1 MEQLRPIQRVAP
13 PTPVDRREPHHRE
26 EQEGEPGEQAAR
38 PAAQAERADS
48 PSVLVEGRA
57 ARLAGE
63 ADASDPLRTRPAFDI
78 YGPYRDGAGVQQA
91 GGTFDERHGPTYRA
105 YEDQHGVTT
114 ATDAHTGVLRL
125 R

>member
-63 ADASDPLRTRPAFDI
+63 ADASDPVTPEPLVQAAAEALEEDPERAL
-78 YGPYRDGAGVQQA
+78 GAQSGA
-91 GGTFDERHGPTYRA
+91 LDRRNA
-105 YEDQHGVTT
+105 
-114 ATDAHTGVLRL
+114 AALL
-125 R
+125 